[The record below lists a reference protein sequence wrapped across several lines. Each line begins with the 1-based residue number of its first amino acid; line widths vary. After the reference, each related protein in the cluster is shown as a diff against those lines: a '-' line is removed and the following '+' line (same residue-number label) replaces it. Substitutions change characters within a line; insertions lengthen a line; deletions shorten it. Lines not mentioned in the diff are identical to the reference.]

1 MTFENCLDILTLFNK
16 KITWRIMEN
25 LGVFGKSFQEN
36 LCKLLV
42 YDRSF
47 CDQMQEVL
55 DVGFLE
61 LRYLQ
66 VFTRKLFEY
75 KEKYKTH
82 PTNGTLNSIFNTELE
97 IENDVIRK
105 QINDYFV
112 RIQAFPEVADKE
124 YVKNKSLDFCKKQV
138 LKDAMIKSVPLLNN
152 CSFEEVENL
161 ILRALR
167 SGMDNNFGYDYI
179 KDFEER
185 FMEKAR
191 NPISTGWS
199 KIDKITK
206 GGLGIGELGVVIAP
220 TGAGKSHVLVHLG
233 VQALKQGKNV
243 VHFTLEL
250 SDTSVAKR
258 YDACITGINL
268 DGLMNQKE
276 AIYDKIKDIDGQL
289 IVKEYPTKS
298 ASTVTLKNHLEKI
311 RQTQMEID
319 MIIVDYGD
327 LLRSTVTRKNSE
339 KRHELESIYEELR
352 GMAQEFKCPVVTAS
366 QTNRSGLN
374 AEVITM
380 ESISEAFNKCF
391 VADFIISLSRTI
403 KDRNCNIGRIFIAKN
418 RNGPDGIIYSV
429 FMDTGT
435 VTIKVLEQADVVQL
449 QNNEQKKKNKTD
461 LETARKVY
469 KMMKK
474 GAQT

>member
-1 MTFENCLDILTLFNK
+1 
-16 KITWRIMEN
+16 MEN

-61 LRYLQ
+61 LKYLQ

-75 KEKYKTH
+75 KDEYKTH

-97 IENDVIRK
+97 VENDVIQK
-105 QINDYFV
+105 QIGDYFV
-112 RIQAFPEVADKE
+112 RIQAFPEVEDKE

-138 LKDAMIKSVPLLNN
+138 LKNAMMKSVPLLNK
-152 CSFEEVENL
+152 CSFEEIEKL
-161 ILRALR
+161 ISKALQL
-167 SGMDNNFGYDYI
+167 GADNNFGYDYM
-179 KDFEER
+179 KDFDAR
-185 FMEKAR
+185 FIEKTR
-191 NPISTGWS
+191 NPVSTSW
-199 KIDKITK
+199 KEIDKITK
-206 GGLGIGELGVVIAP
+206 GGLGIGELCVVIAP
-220 TGAGKSHVLVHLG
+220 TGAGKSHILVHLG
-233 VQALKQGKNV
+233 AQALKQGKNV

-250 SDTSVAKR
+250 ADTSVAQR
-258 YDACITGINL
+258 YDACLTDVNL
-268 DGLMNQKE
+268 DNLREEKDF
-276 AIYDKIKDIDGQL
+276 IYEKIKNIDGQL
-289 IVKEYPTKS
+289 IIKEYPTKS
-298 ASTVTLKNHLEKI
+298 ASTTTLKNHLEKI

-327 LLRSTVTRKNSE
+327 LLRSTITKKYSE

-352 GMAQEFKCPVVTAS
+352 GMAQEFHCPVITAS

-391 VADFIISLSRTI
+391 VADLIISLSRTI
-403 KDRNCNIGRIFIAKN
+403 KDRNCNIGRIFVAKN
-418 RNGPDGIIYSV
+418 RNGPDGLIYSV

-435 VTIKVLEQADVVQL
+435 VTIKVLEQQDVTKIQHD
-449 QNNEQKKKNKTD
+449 EEKKKNKSD
-461 LETARKVY
+461 LNNARKVY
-469 KMMKK
+469 QLMK
-474 GAQT
+474 GTQT

>member
-1 MTFENCLDILTLFNK
+1 
-16 KITWRIMEN
+16 MEN

-55 DVGFLE
+55 DVKFLE
-61 LRYLQ
+61 LKYLQ
-66 VFTRKLFEY
+66 VFIEMLF
-75 KEKYKTH
+75 KYKNKFKKH
-82 PTNGTLNSIFNTELE
+82 PANGTLNSIINTEL
-97 IENDVIRK
+97 IEENEVVQK
-105 QINDYFV
+105 QIKDYFV
-112 RIQAFPEVADKE
+112 NIQAFPDVEDTE
-124 YVKNKSLDFCKKQV
+124 YVKSKSLDFCKKQK
-138 LKDAMIKSVPLLNN
+138 LKGAMIQCVPLLKQ
-152 CSFEEVENL
+152 CSFEEIETK
-161 ILRALR
+161 IIKALR
-167 SGMDNNFGYDYI
+167 LGLDNDFGYDYI

-185 FMEKAR
+185 FLETAR

-233 VQALKQGKNV
+233 AQALKQGKNV

-250 SDTSVAKR
+250 GDTIVAKR
-258 YDACITGINL
+258 YDACLTGVNL
-268 DGLMNQKE
+268 DDVVAQKE
-276 AIYDKIKDIDGQL
+276 AIYDNIKNIDGQL

-298 ASTVTLKNHLEKI
+298 ATTITIKNHLEKI
-311 RQTQMEID
+311 RQTHMEID

-327 LLRSTVTRKNSE
+327 LLRSTISHKRNSE

-352 GMAQEFKCPVVTAS
+352 GIAQEFKCPLITAS
-366 QTNRSGLN
+366 QTNRKGLN
-374 AEVITM
+374 EEVITM

-403 KDRNCNIGRIFIAKN
+403 KDRSCNIGRLFVAKN
-418 RNGPDGIIYSV
+418 RNGPDALIYSV

-435 VTIKVLEQADVVQL
+435 VTIKVLEQEDVLKIQK
-449 QNNEQKKKNKTD
+449 QENEKKSKMD
-461 LETARKVY
+461 MAVARRVY
-469 KMMKK
+469 EEMSK
-474 GAQT
+474 GGR

>member
-1 MTFENCLDILTLFNK
+1 MK
-16 KITWRIMEN
+16 N

-55 DVGFLE
+55 DVGYLE
-61 LRYLQ
+61 LKYLQ
-66 VFTRKLFEY
+66 VFVRKLFDY
-75 KEKYKTH
+75 KDEYKTH

-97 IENDVIRK
+97 LENEVIQK
-105 QINDYFV
+105 QISDYFV
-112 RIQAFPEVADKE
+112 RIQAFPNVEDKE
-124 YVKNKSLDFCKKQV
+124 YIKNKSLDFCKKQV
-138 LKDAMIKSVPLLNN
+138 LKSAMMESVPLLNK
-152 CSFEEVENL
+152 CSFEEIERL
-161 ILRALR
+161 ITKALR
-167 SGMDNNFGYDYI
+167 LGMDNDFGYDYI
-179 KDFEER
+179 KDFDER

-191 NPISTGWS
+191 NPISTGWT

-233 VQALKQGKNV
+233 AQALKQGKNV

-258 YDACITGINL
+258 YDACLTGINL
-268 DGLMNQKE
+268 DNIIDEKE
-276 AIYDKIKDIDGQL
+276 AIYTHIKDIDGHL
-289 IVKEYPTKS
+289 IIKEYPTKS
-298 ASTVTLKNHLEKI
+298 ATTVTLKNHLEKV

-327 LLRSTVTRKNSE
+327 LLRSTISHKRNAE
-339 KRHELESIYEELR
+339 KRHELEGIYEELR
-352 GMAQEFKCPVVTAS
+352 GIAQEFECPVITAS
-366 QTNRSGLN
+366 QTNRKGLN
-374 AEVITM
+374 EEVITM

-403 KDRNCNIGRIFIAKN
+403 KDRSCNIGRLFVAKN
-418 RNGPDGIIYSV
+418 RNGPDALIYSV

-435 VTIKVLEQADVVQL
+435 VTIKVLEQEDV
-449 QNNEQKKKNKTD
+449 QKIQRQQEDKKNKLD
-461 LETARKVY
+461 MSAARKVY
-469 KMMKK
+469 KMMKET
-474 GAQT
+474 QT

>member
-1 MTFENCLDILTLFNK
+1 
-16 KITWRIMEN
+16 MEN

-61 LRYLQ
+61 LKYLQ

-75 KEKYKTH
+75 KEQYKTH

-97 IENDVIRK
+97 IENDVIQK

-112 RIQAFPEVADKE
+112 RIQAFPEVEDQE

-138 LKDAMIKSVPLLNN
+138 LKNAMMKSVPLLNT
-152 CSFEEVENL
+152 CSFEEIQQL
-161 ILRALR
+161 ISKALKL
-167 SGMDNNFGYDYI
+167 GANNDFGYDYM
-179 KDFEER
+179 KDFDAR
-185 FMEKAR
+185 FVEKAR
-191 NPISTGWS
+191 NPISTGWDE
-199 KIDKITK
+199 IDKISK
-206 GGLGIGELGVVIAP
+206 GGLGTGELCVVIAP

-233 VQALKQGKNV
+233 AQALKQGKNV

-250 SDTSVAKR
+250 ADTAVAQR
-258 YDACITGINL
+258 YDACLTDVNL
-268 DGLMNQKE
+268 DKLRDEKDF
-276 AIYDKIKDIDGQL
+276 IYDKIKDIDGQL

-298 ASTVTLKNHLEKI
+298 ATTTTLKNHLEKI

-319 MIIVDYGD
+319 MVIVDYGD
-327 LLRSTVTRKNSE
+327 LLRSTSTSRNSE

-352 GMAQEFKCPVVTAS
+352 GMAQEFSCPIVTAS

-391 VADFIISLSRTI
+391 VADLIISLSRTI
-403 KDRNCNIGRIFIAKN
+403 KDRNCNIGRIFVAKN

-435 VTIKVLEQADVVQL
+435 VTIKVLEQSDVTQI
-449 QNNEQKKKNKTD
+449 QNNEQKKKNRED
-461 LETARKVY
+461 MDMARKVY
-469 KMMKK
+469 KLMKETK
-474 GAQT
+474 T